1 MTERSNRPSR
11 GRSRGGPSSGR
22 NRGARPTKKSGPSGP
37 PPEELK
43 PILEPPD
50 IESFTEWELG
60 DEIQGCLAEMGITEP
75 TPVQKLAIGSVLEG
89 RDVIAK
95 AETGTGKTLAFGAP
109 MMAKVEAGRST
120 VLGLVLAPTRELAQ
134 QVAQVLEKLGEARG
148 IGVALVVGGDPMQPQ
163 IKKLQSGVQVVVGT
177 PGRVLD
183 LMKQRFLKFP
193 WLEFA
198 VLDEA
203 DEMLEIGFLPDVEK
217 ILEGT
222 AEERQTLLFS
232 ATFPPALLA
241 LARKHTRNPVELATA
256 KGVSTVDRIT
266 QRVVFLGDED
276 RPHVLKRLL
285 MDSSPDELF
294 LVFCDR
300 RTEVDRLMRRLERLP
315 VGIKALHGGYDQAAR
330 FRVMSAFRQ
339 GQVRALI
346 ATDVASRG
354 LDVTG
359 VTHVIN
365 YSPPR
370 DISDYTHR
378 IGRTGRAGRTGC
390 AVTFVA
396 GPDGRRWKDLERQMN
411 WEVPEV
417 GERDLSHEVLPNAK
431 GRGRGGSHRD
441 RSENESSPRRDREP
455 RGEREP
461 RQERARREEHE
472 PRRERTAREDREPR
486 RERTPHRERT
496 PREDRSDAHR
506 GEFQRE
512 RSREESRPRRSSR
525 DADRRPTNEEVE
537 APRREP
543 RRRSSG
549 RDEESRIVRSR
560 SRSEPDRSEAPR
572 RSVPRDESTDRDN
585 LEERPRRKVRTR
597 SSGRNGS
604 EPREESQAPRRDE
617 NEPTRRRRRRQAEPE
632 APREREPRSRRE
644 PEDQAHRQRTR
655 TRSRSAEDPRDS
667 RAERDSESRDREAS
681 PRRSRSS
688 RDERPRESEPREDRP
703 RREPRERSSGRD
715 REREPRGDR
724 DEERPRRRRRSSP
737 ERSAER
743 DEQPRR
749 EEHRREEPS
758 REEPRR
764 ERSRRDAPRRAERSS
779 REERPR
785 ERSRPEEP
793 APREDRPRRRRR
805 SAGDESRGEP
815 RRDSN
820 PGNSGPKG
828 RKRRG
833 PQDSSSPPEDDGFGA
848 GV

>member
-11 GRSRGGPSSGR
+11 GRSRGGSSSGGS
-22 NRGARPTKKSGPSGP
+22 RGGRPPKKSGPSGP

-266 QRVVFLGDED
+266 QRVVFLGEED

-365 YSPPR
+365 FSPPR

-417 GERDLSHEVLPNAK
+417 GERDLSFEVLPNAK
-431 GRGRGGSHRD
+431 GRGRSGSRRD
-441 RSENESSPRRDREP
+441 RSEEESSPRASREDSRPRRDRSPDRDREP
-455 RGEREP
+455 RAER
-461 RQERARREEHE
+461 E
-472 PRRERTAREDREPR
+472 PRRERTPREEREPRRERTPREDREPR
-486 RERTPHRERT
+486 RERTPRG
-496 PREDRSDAHR
+496 DRSESQR
-506 GEFQRE
+506 SEPRRE
-512 RSREESRPRRSSR
+512 RSREDSRPRRSPR
-525 DADRRPTNEEVE
+525 DEDRRPADDEAE

-543 RRRSSG
+543 RRRRSSG
-549 RDEESRIVRSR
+549 RDEQPRANRDR
-560 SRSEPDRSEAPR
+560 SRSESDRSEAPR
-572 RSVPRDESTDRDN
+572 RSAHRDEPADRDEV
-585 LEERPRRKVRTR
+585 EERPRRKVRTR
-597 SSGRNGS
+597 SSHRNGGA
-604 EPREESQAPRRDE
+604 QAPRRDE
-617 NEPTRRRRRRQAEPE
+617 DAPARRRRRREAEEE
-632 APREREPRSRRE
+632 APRERGGRSRSEREPKARRE
-644 PEDQAHRQRTR
+644 PEEEPPRRRTR
-655 TRSRSAEDPRDS
+655 TRSRSTQEPQDS
-667 RAERDSESRDREAS
+667 RSERNSGNRDREDP
-681 PRRSRSS
+681 PRQNRPRWEERS
-688 RDERPRESEPREDRP
+688 RESELREERP
-703 RREPRERSSGRD
+703 RREPRERSTERGP
-715 REREPRGDR
+715 EREPRNDR

-737 ERSAER
+737 ERSSER
-743 DEQPRR
+743 D
-749 EEHRREEPS
+749 
-758 REEPRR
+758 EEPRR
-764 ERSRRDAPRRAERSS
+764 GRSWRNEPRSEERSS
-779 REERPR
+779 GDERPR
-785 ERSRPEEP
+785 KRSRPEEP
-793 APREDRPRRRRR
+793 DPREERPRRRRR
-805 SAGDESRGEP
+805 SSSEDETRSEP

-820 PGNSGPKG
+820 SGDSGPRR

-833 PQDSSSPPEDDGFGA
+833 SKDSPPPSDDDGFGV

>member
-1 MTERSNRPSR
+1 MTERSRRPSR
-11 GRSRGGPSSGR
+11 GRSRGSASRGGSRDASRPS
-22 NRGARPTKKSGPSGP
+22 KKSAPSGP
-37 PPEELK
+37 PPEELR
-43 PILEPPD
+43 PVLEPPD
-50 IESFTEWELG
+50 IKSFTEWELG
-60 DEIQGCLAEMGITEP
+60 DEIQGALAEMGIETP
-75 TPVQKLAIGSVLEG
+75 TPVQRLAIGSVLEG

-134 QVAQVLEKLGEARG
+134 QVAQVLEKLGEACG

-183 LMKQRFLKFP
+183 LMNQRFLKFP

-330 FRVMSAFRQ
+330 FRVMSAFRE

-396 GPDGRRWKDLERQMN
+396 GLDGRRWKDLERQMN
-411 WEVPEV
+411 WEVPTVAEHDLA
-417 GERDLSHEVLPNAK
+417 GEILPNSKTRSRGSSRSSGSDRGRRSERDEPR
-431 GRGRGGSHRD
+431 RGR
-441 RSENESSPRRDREP
+441 EEQ
-455 RGEREP
+455 REP
-461 RQERARREEHE
+461 RQDRQERSTERAQRERPPRERSRTRE
-472 PRRERTAREDREPR
+472 RDPEESRPRRRSSAPREDREPERAEREPR
-486 RERTPHRERT
+486 RERT
-496 PREDRSDAHR
+496 
-506 GEFQRE
+506 
-512 RSREESRPRRSSR
+512 
-525 DADRRPTNEEVE
+525 RRPASRAE
-537 APRREP
+537 APRSEARSEPGDSEGQP
-543 RRRSSG
+543 RRKVRIRSSHREQASPPAAPSREG
-549 RDEESRIVRSR
+549 RPASR
-560 SRSEPDRSEAPR
+560 SRSERDDAWRNAGSKDREEAPR
-572 RSVPRDESTDRDN
+572 KRTRRRSAEPAHRSESAGEDSGRESASRDGGERPRQRRRRSNSEQRPAPDR
-585 LEERPRRKVRTR
+585 EERPER
-597 SSGRNGS
+597 SRS
-604 EPREESQAPRRDE
+604 ERSPREEPQTTGEQA
-617 NEPTRRRRRRQAEPE
+617 
-632 APREREPRSRRE
+632 
-644 PEDQAHRQRTR
+644 
-655 TRSRSAEDPRDS
+655 
-667 RAERDSESRDREAS
+667 
-681 PRRSRSS
+681 
-688 RDERPRESEPREDRP
+688 
-703 RREPRERSSGRD
+703 
-715 REREPRGDR
+715 
-724 DEERPRRRRRSSP
+724 RPRRRRRTSP
-737 ERSAER
+737 EQAPSDRSQVR
-743 DEQPRR
+743 SKPRSTTQEQAAPTRR
-749 EEHRREEPS
+749 R
-758 REEPRR
+758 
-764 ERSRRDAPRRAERSS
+764 RSS
-779 REERPR
+779 RE
-785 ERSRPEEP
+785 RSDPSGSDSNSSEF
-793 APREDRPRRRRR
+793 RPRRRR
-805 SAGDESRGEP
+805 SQVSDSRP
-815 RRDSN
+815 
-820 PGNSGPKG
+820 PQTSGS
-828 RKRRG
+828 
-833 PQDSSSPPEDDGFGA
+833 DDADGFGM